1 MKIKANSI
9 EEAREMLLKR
19 GIFAFQKTAGYV
31 PPRAEKFDNT
41 TTFKEVR
48 VCAPTI
54 TPPRNCVEVWFTNSI
69 VFRSVIKCHEP
80 LCRSCSEAINN
91 YLGSTIALYFYFDN
105 EERCC
110 CCGDMIEDE
119 FPF

>member
-9 EEAREMLLKR
+9 EDAREMLLKR

-31 PPRAEKFDNT
+31 PPRAEKFDDLP
-41 TTFKEVR
+41 TFKEG
-48 VCAPTI
+48 
-54 TPPRNCVEVWFTNSI
+54 NLNSRRE
-69 VFRSVIKCHEP
+69 FRINTWLSYSMIFVSVIKCHEP
-80 LCRSCSEAINN
+80 LCRKCSKALNN

-119 FPF
+119 FQF

>member
-19 GIFAFQKTAGYV
+19 GIFAFQKAAGYI
-31 PPRAEKFDNT
+31 PPRAAEFDNT

-48 VCAPTI
+48 VCVPTI
-54 TPPRNCVEVWFTNSI
+54 PPSRNCYEIQDTNSI
-69 VFRSVIKCHEP
+69 IFRSVIKCNES
-80 LCRSCSEAINN
+80 LCQSCSEAIND

>member
-19 GIFAFQKTAGYV
+19 GIFAFQKTAGYI
-31 PPRAEKFDNT
+31 PPRATEFDNLP
-41 TTFKEVR
+41 TFNEVKLWS
-48 VCAPTI
+48 
-54 TPPRNCVEVWFTNSI
+54 TPSKTPRNCVIIWSTDSMT
-69 VFRSVIKCHEP
+69 FRSVIKCHES